1 MLAGGIMKK
10 TSAKLLI
17 VISSIMWGT
26 TGTTQGL
33 LHHAN
38 PMSVGALR
46 MLIGGVI
53 LFLLSYK
60 NIELKRISKKHIL
73 LSSVAMAMYQPLFFY
88 AVKVTGVS
96 IGTLF
101 GLGSAPIFAGL
112 IQLMM
117 KHSLKKQWLVGT
129 IISILGAVLILVT
142 QGEITVHIV
151 GVVMALG
158 AGLSYAIFTFS
169 MAHLV
174 GYQNPNS
181 MNGLIFMLS
190 GVLLSPLLLF
200 NDLSWVGTMTGMVG
214 LLHLGIVTTA
224 IPYTLFAYALRRI
237 QVHEAV
243 TITLIEPL
251 TAAVLGV
258 LILKESMNV
267 AMILG
272 ISCILV
278 GLIVTG
284 RS

>member
-1 MLAGGIMKK
+1 MKK
-10 TSAKLLI
+10 TSARLLI

-33 LHHAN
+33 LNNAN
-38 PMSVGALR
+38 PLSIGALR

-60 NIELKRISKKHIL
+60 DIQLKTINKRYIL
-73 LSSVAMAMYQPLFFY
+73 LSGFAMAMYQPLFFY
-88 AVKVTGVS
+88 AVKMTGVS

-117 KHSLKKQWLVGT
+117 KRSLKKQWLLGTSISIMGAT
-129 IISILGAVLILVT
+129 IIFVT
-142 QGEITVHIV
+142 QSQIHIHFI

-169 MAHLV
+169 TARLV
-174 GYQNPNS
+174 EDHSPSS
-181 MNGLIFMLS
+181 MNGLIFLLS
-190 GVLLSPLLLF
+190 GIVLSPLLF
-200 NDLSWVGTMTGMVG
+200 FSDLSWLNSVVGALGA
-214 LLHLGIVTTA
+214 LHLGITATA
-224 IPYTLFAYALRRI
+224 IPYTLFAYALKRLHA
-237 QVHEAV
+237 HEAV

-251 TAAVLGV
+251 TAAILGV
-258 LILKESMNV
+258 LVLKEPMNISMV
-267 AMILG
+267 LG
-272 ISCILV
+272 IGFILF
-278 GLIVTG
+278 GLMVTG